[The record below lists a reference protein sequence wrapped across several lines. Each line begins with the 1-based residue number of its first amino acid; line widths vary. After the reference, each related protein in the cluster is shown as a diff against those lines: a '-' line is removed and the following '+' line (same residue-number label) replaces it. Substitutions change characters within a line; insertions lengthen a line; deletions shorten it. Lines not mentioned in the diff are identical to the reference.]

1 MKKNLPKSYNLKAK
15 SCDHKFLDYVTKS
28 KNDGLK
34 IHSVFN
40 RVINLVDPKRNLITI
55 ANNELDN
62 GPATLIVDSKI
73 NFNFINQEMDVKC
86 YEQKITIAD
95 KLQIS
100 LDNLKIWT
108 IPAAKI
114 DKVNSIYFKRNKK
127 LFDSYLKNKL
137 TTDGCGYFYSANFQ
151 SDKNCDKSPGAISKE
166 LNLRLSN
173 LKAKLIARED
183 ITAEIKSIIGFG
195 IGLTPS
201 GDDFLVGVLS
211 VFYLLKEGEKLFLEI
226 VSILK
231 KIKIETTDISKKML
245 NYSMRGSTRENIYKL
260 INSLTAEEE
269 IKEEVIKNVLDIGST
284 SGKDIAV
291 GIMTAFD
298 VIINIRENNGG

>member
-1 MKKNLPKSYNLKAK
+1 MKKNLPKGYNLKAK

-28 KNDGLK
+28 ENDGLK

-40 RVINLVDPKRNLITI
+40 RVINLIDANGNLITI

-73 NFNFINQEMDVKC
+73 NFNFINQEMEVK
-86 YEQKITIAD
+86 YYDQKITIAD

-100 LDNLKIWT
+100 LADLKIWT
-108 IPAAKI
+108 VPAARI
-114 DKVNSIYFKRNKK
+114 DKVNSIYFKKNKK
-127 LFDSYLKNKL
+127 LFDSYLKSKL
-137 TTDGCGYFYSANFQ
+137 TTDGCGYFYLANFN
-151 SDKNCDKSPGAISKE
+151 SDKKFEQSPGMISKE

-173 LKAKLIARED
+173 LKAKLIAGED

-201 GDDFLVGVLS
+201 GDDFLVGMLS

-231 KIKIETTDISKKML
+231 KFKIETTDISKKML
-245 NYSMRGSTRENIYKL
+245 KYSMRGSTRENIYKL
-260 INSLTAEEE
+260 INALTAEEK
-269 IKEEVIKNVLDIGST
+269 IKEKVIKNVLEIGST